1 MSEVRGRGRRGAHQR
16 RPAEEVPE
24 VQGSRKASHWRP
36 GLPRTPFADAP
47 ASESRAWMVDQAKII
62 ADLEA
67 QVEMARDYATEL
79 ESTLLDSEERVKELE
94 RALQEIRDRA
104 TYAL

>member
-1 MSEVRGRGRRGAHQR
+1 
-16 RPAEEVPE
+16 
-24 VQGSRKASHWRP
+24 
-36 GLPRTPFADAP
+36 
-47 ASESRAWMVDQAKII
+47 MVDQAKII